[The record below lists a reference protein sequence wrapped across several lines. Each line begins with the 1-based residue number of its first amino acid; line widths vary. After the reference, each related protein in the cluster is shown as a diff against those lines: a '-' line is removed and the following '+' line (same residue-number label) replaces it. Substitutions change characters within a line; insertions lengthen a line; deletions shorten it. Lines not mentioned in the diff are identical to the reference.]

1 MINKL
6 SISNFKSI
14 KELDIDCTRVN
25 LFIGEPNTGK
35 SNIIEALGLLSWLSN
50 KEKNLNEFVRFKN
63 IRQLFY
69 EGLTDRHIKIYVDF
83 KFDFNCHQTII
94 ITQEGGTYLVDHQLI
109 DVDSNHSS
117 GVMMVMNADGKISSW
132 SGPEIIR
139 RYNFIR
145 FYRFKIIDS
154 FPDTESAILLPPY
167 GSNLVSLII
176 ASEKIRETITHLAN
190 DFRLKIMI
198 RDYEQTIEF
207 VKQLTD
213 IISFSYPYIT
223 ISDTLL
229 RMIFYNVA
237 IDSNENST
245 LVFEEPEVHAF
256 PSYIKQLGEKIAFD
270 KSNQYFIATHN
281 PYLLLSIL
289 EKTPRNEVNV
299 FITDLIENQTKV
311 KCLNE
316 EEKSELMDYDP
327 FANLDYFLRTIKLE
341 NSK

>member
-14 KELDIDCTRVN
+14 KELDMDCTRVN

-35 SNIIEALGLLSWLSN
+35 SNIIEVLGLLSWLGN
-50 KEKNLNEFVRFKN
+50 TEKNLNEFVRFKN

-69 EGLTDRHIKIYVDF
+69 EGLTDRPIKIYVDF
-83 KFDFNCHQTII
+83 KIDFNCHQTVI
-94 ITQEGGTYLVDHQLI
+94 ITQAGGKYLVDHQLTG
-109 DVDSNHSS
+109 VDSNYSS
-117 GVMMVMNADGKISSW
+117 EMIMNVDGKISSY
-132 SGPEIIR
+132 SINEIGHV
-139 RYNFIR
+139 YDFIR

-154 FPDTESAILLPPY
+154 FPDTESVILLPPY

-176 ASEKIRETITHLAN
+176 ASEKIRETITQLAN

-237 IDSNENST
+237 IDSNKNST

-289 EKTPRNEVNV
+289 EKTARNEVNV
-299 FITDLIENQTKV
+299 FITDFIENQTKV

-341 NSK
+341 NNK